1 MDQSTSPKVF
11 VCRNCGRMASDS
23 GHLCSPRPHTL
34 IQYCSYCG
42 AVAEDARHLCAPKV
56 MQIRYFCKNCG
67 RAATSMNLL
76 CSPVAIPQARA
87 ETLPPKQPHAVAS
100 HAGAKATHAPA
111 ARKKPAKKPAAK
123 KAKPGFQEEALEA
136 EIEIPEIGSRRSPY
150 AWSDA
155 GRSSA
160 TARCRRL
167 KSASAP
173 RAFPDQRAVAI
184 AG

>member
-1 MDQSTSPKVF
+1 MDQSTPPKVF

-56 MQIRYFCKNCG
+56 LQIRYFCKNCG

-87 ETLPPKQPHAVAS
+87 ETLPPKQHAAAPHAA
-100 HAGAKATHAPA
+100 AKAIHAPA
-111 ARKKPAKKPAAK
+111 ATEENVEETCREEVQTR
-123 KAKPGFQEEALEA
+123 FQEEALEA
-136 EIEIPEIGSRRSPY
+136 EIEVHGSRFKATLR
-150 AWSDA
+150 
-155 GRSSA
+155 RLA
-160 TARCRRL
+160 TA
-167 KSASAP
+167 
-173 RAFPDQRAVAI
+173 VT
-184 AG
+184 

>member
-56 MQIRYFCKNCG
+56 LQIRYFCKNCG

-87 ETLPPKQPHAVAS
+87 ETLPPKQHAVA
-100 HAGAKATHAPA
+100 
-111 ARKKPAKKPAAK
+111 
-123 KAKPGFQEEALEA
+123 
-136 EIEIPEIGSRRSPY
+136 IPRRREGNACS
-150 AWSDA
+150 
-155 GRSSA
+155 GR
-160 TARCRRL
+160 
-167 KSASAP
+167 
-173 RAFPDQRAVAI
+173 
-184 AG
+184 

>member
-56 MQIRYFCKNCG
+56 LQIRYFCKNCG

-87 ETLPPKQPHAVAS
+87 ETLPPKQHAVAS
-100 HAGAKATHAPA
+100 HPGGKATHAPA
-111 ARKKPAKKPAAK
+111 AQKKKAKKPAAK
-123 KAKPGFQEEALEA
+123 KAKPA
-136 EIEIPEIGSRRSPY
+136 SRKKPSKP
-150 AWSDA
+150 
-155 GRSSA
+155 
-160 TARCRRL
+160 
-167 KSASAP
+167 KSKS
-173 RAFPDQRAVAI
+173 RK
-184 AG
+184 